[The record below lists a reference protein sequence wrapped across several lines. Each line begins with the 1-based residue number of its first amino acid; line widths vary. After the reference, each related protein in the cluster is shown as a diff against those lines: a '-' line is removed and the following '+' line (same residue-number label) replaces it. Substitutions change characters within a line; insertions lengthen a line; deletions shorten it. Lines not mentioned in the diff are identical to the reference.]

1 MEEYKVSLLRIC
13 SSRFFQVWLV
23 WTSVTMASTQQI
35 MNQFISGLK
44 NRNEEV
50 RLKAANDLYHFVTNE
65 LRELP
70 QAEITF
76 FLDDFNHHVFEMVSS
91 SDMNERK
98 GGILTIGMLLSICG
112 CLFMIYDVYDFIGL
126 LLSICGWLFMIY
138 DVYDFILLW
147 VSLLSQSL
155 SVSVSS
161 TDLVYVQVHTP
172 LHACVCV
179 TVCLCELVCGCVH
192 ILRQFSNLGSQNSFE
207 QYPLNGFAN
216 LLEVKGYV
224 SMNCKIRWAVAET
237 TWILFSQ
244 KYHVSARN
252 KLLLSEQKWY
262 FQWYDKSVK
271 IIWQERKDRV

>member
-1 MEEYKVSLLRIC
+1 M
-13 SSRFFQVWLV
+13 

-138 DVYDFILLW
+138 DVYDFILL
-147 VSLLSQSL
+147 
-155 SVSVSS
+155 
-161 TDLVYVQVHTP
+161 
-172 LHACVCV
+172 
-179 TVCLCELVCGCVH
+179 
-192 ILRQFSNLGSQNSFE
+192 
-207 QYPLNGFAN
+207 
-216 LLEVKGYV
+216 
-224 SMNCKIRWAVAET
+224 
-237 TWILFSQ
+237 
-244 KYHVSARN
+244 
-252 KLLLSEQKWY
+252 
-262 FQWYDKSVK
+262 
-271 IIWQERKDRV
+271 

>member
-13 SSRFFQVWLV
+13 SSRFFQVWQV

-70 QAEITF
+70 QAEITL

-98 GGILTIGMLLSICG
+98 GGILTIG
-112 CLFMIYDVYDFIGL
+112 L
-126 LLSICGWLFMIY
+126 LLSICVCLWFMMFM
-138 DVYDFILLW
+138 VYDFILLG
-147 VSLLSQSL
+147 VSLLSQSLSESL

-172 LHACVCV
+172 LHAYLCV
-179 TVCLCELVCGCVH
+179 TVC
-192 ILRQFSNLGSQNSFE
+192 
-207 QYPLNGFAN
+207 
-216 LLEVKGYV
+216 
-224 SMNCKIRWAVAET
+224 
-237 TWILFSQ
+237 
-244 KYHVSARN
+244 
-252 KLLLSEQKWY
+252 
-262 FQWYDKSVK
+262 
-271 IIWQERKDRV
+271 